1 MAGSLLP
8 PCSAQTVNGVEI
20 RGQTGPAAALMVA
33 YANASFYECTFAS
46 YQDTMFIGRNGS
58 AYLNGGAVKGGTDY
72 LYGFGTLWIEGS
84 VLASRGNGGG
94 ITAWKGSTQWCES
107 LFRPFSA
114 PS

>member
-1 MAGSLLP
+1 
-8 PCSAQTVNGVEI
+8 
-20 RGQTGPAAALMVA
+20 MVA

-58 AYLNGGAVKGGTDY
+58 AYLNGGTVKGGTDY

-107 LFRPFSA
+107 PFRPSSA